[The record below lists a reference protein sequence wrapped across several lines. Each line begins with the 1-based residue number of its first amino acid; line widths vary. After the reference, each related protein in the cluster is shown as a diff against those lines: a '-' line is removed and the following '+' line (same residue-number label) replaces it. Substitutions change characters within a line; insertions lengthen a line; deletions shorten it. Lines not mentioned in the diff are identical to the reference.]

1 MRRNKLIISIVL
13 VLIAA
18 VATYALNEYSRT
30 HPDTGSLKS
39 VATRSATELVKEFEN
54 DETKASENY
63 ADKVI
68 TVNGQVIKIE
78 KEDTAGKILL
88 GERESMA
95 GVLCEFDNRNSKK
108 LKDLKE
114 GQQVKVK
121 GICTGM
127 LMDVIM
133 VRCVLME

>member
-1 MRRNKLIISIVL
+1 MKRRKLLIAIVL
-13 VLIAA
+13 VLIAGA
-18 VATYALNEYSRT
+18 ATYGLNEYTRT
-30 HPDTGSLKS
+30 HPDTESLKS
-39 VATRSATELVKEFEN
+39 TVKTSALRLVEEFEN
-54 DETKASENY
+54 DEKSATEKY

-68 TVNGQVIKIE
+68 TVNGQIIKIE

-95 GVLCEFDNRNSKK
+95 GVLCEFDNRNKSK
-108 LKDLKE
+108 LHQLRE
-114 GQQVKVK
+114 GQEVKVK
-121 GICTGM
+121 GVCTGM